1 MQTWVVNKIYIPTT
15 ILSVLA
21 VAVVF
26 GSASPAFSSSDGES
40 YTRNWVSSIG
50 DAVGTIEVSE
60 DTNVDDVKDQAIS
73 EEEATDGYDVT
84 KARLTKAV
92 NDSDQ
97 YFLVWKLIE
106 YGETDTVTMYILD
119 AGTGEQLVEPI
130 IKEGG
135 MCGSK
140 QS

>member
-1 MQTWVVNKIYIPTT
+1 MNKAYIPT
-15 ILSVLA
+15 IMLSVLA
-21 VAVVF
+21 AAVVL
-26 GSASPAFSSSDGES
+26 GSVSPAFSSSDGES
-40 YTRNWVSSIG
+40 YKRNWVVSIG

-60 DTNVDDVKDQAIS
+60 DTSIDDVRDQAIS
-73 EEEATDGYDVT
+73 AEEAKDGYDVQR
-84 KARLTKAV
+84 ASLTKAV

-106 YGETDTVTMYILD
+106 RAETDTVTMYVLD
-119 AGTGEQLVEPI
+119 AGTGEQLIEPI
-130 IKEGG
+130 TKEGG